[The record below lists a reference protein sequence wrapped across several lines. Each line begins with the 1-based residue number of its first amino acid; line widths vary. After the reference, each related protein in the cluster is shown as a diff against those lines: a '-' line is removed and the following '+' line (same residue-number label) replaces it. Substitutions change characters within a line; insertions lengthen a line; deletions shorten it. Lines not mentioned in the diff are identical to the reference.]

1 MKTMMIMKM
10 QITKMKMMK
19 MTAMMTTTLV
29 HVAAAADKDVVTAAR
44 VVQEEVLVA

>member
-19 MTAMMTTTLV
+19 MTAMVTSTLV
-29 HVAAAADKDVVTAAR
+29 HVAAGTDVVTAAR